1 MILFARAALYVG
13 QARHLSHAPLPLGE
27 TRFCCCCYSFVHSL
41 IPYLIN
47 TYRVYIVSTMFTQC
61 FALKKTDMFIS
72 DLGELN
78 VLVNLLLGAV
88 TGKPRNLR
96 GANAVQGYFLLL

>member
-1 MILFARAALYVG
+1 M
-13 QARHLSHAPLPLGE
+13 
-27 TRFCCCCYSFVHSL
+27 
-41 IPYLIN
+41 
-47 TYRVYIVSTMFTQC
+47 STMFTQC